1 MGLFRA
7 IVVAALLAGS
17 SACGWHMA
25 GRYDVPVGLQPMYLD
40 AADVTYEMREGLRQA
55 LTVSGTRLVHDLT
68 DARSVLR
75 LTDSHMDRR
84 LLSVGPDGKV
94 REHELRFQVTFEVRT
109 PDGTV
114 LHSPQTLEL
123 TRDTSFDEDN
133 VLGREG
139 EERVLRTE
147 MEQQAVQQIL
157 RRLQAVLAGAA

>member
-1 MGLFRA
+1 MGCVRA
-7 IVVAALLAGS
+7 LAIMVLLAGI
-17 SACGWHMA
+17 SACGWHLA
-25 GRYDVPVGLQPMYLD
+25 GRYDVPVALQPMYLD
-40 AADVTYEMREGLRQA
+40 AADVTYEMREALRQA
-55 LTVSGTRLVHDLT
+55 LTVSGTQMAHD
-68 DARSVLR
+68 ASQAKSVLR
-75 LTDSHMDRR
+75 LTDSQMDRR
-84 LLSVGPDGKV
+84 LLSVGSDGKV
-94 REHELRFQVTFEVRT
+94 REHELRFKVTFEVRAA
-109 PDGTV
+109 DGSV